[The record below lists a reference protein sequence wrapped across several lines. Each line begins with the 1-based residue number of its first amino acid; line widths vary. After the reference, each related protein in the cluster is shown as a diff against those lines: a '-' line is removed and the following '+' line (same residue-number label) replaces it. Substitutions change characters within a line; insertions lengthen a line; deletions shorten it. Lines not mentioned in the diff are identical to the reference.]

1 MSRTLPS
8 TTAKTLAGLKPR
20 RLDSASPSSP
30 AWTWVYDA
38 NGRRYLSDEFNHRI
52 VVEEPNGRVW
62 SFGQRGS
69 GAGEFR
75 FPRGLA
81 LVQGTTQD
89 STRLYV
95 VDTWNHRIQVFDGR
109 GRFVVAFGGPGSGP
123 GQFRTPADL
132 VIAQPETPWG
142 LDRGESTEPVLI
154 VADEWNARVQI
165 LELDGSW
172 LATVGGRGSMLPRD
186 PSRLLWENPFL
197 VVTGG
202 NGRTHRLNLASAM
215 PPSFDD
221 WQAQAIAA

>member
-8 TTAKTLAGLKPR
+8 TTSQTQQT
-20 RLDSASPSSP
+20 SP

-38 NGRRYLSDEFNHRI
+38 NGRRFLSDEFNHRI

-81 LVQGTTQD
+81 LVQGKTQGID
-89 STRLYV
+89 AAVCRRHVEPPHPGVRRPRPVRCRLR
-95 VDTWNHRIQVFDGR
+95 W
-109 GRFVVAFGGPGSGP
+109 PGQRP

-142 LDRGESTEPVLI
+142 LDRGESTEPVLV

-186 PSRLLWENPFL
+186 PSRLLWESPFL